1 MGISSD
7 KGRITIRFKDP
18 NGNRIT
24 IYPGLSTLDIDDQLK
39 AKEIE
44 IRIQQD
50 IRAGTFDWSHE
61 RYKISENLTTANL
74 TTVEAFNLFVATK
87 PHLDPQ
93 TRKLYNSVTS
103 SLKDCQLDKIKIG
116 QFSEQQ
122 AFQFLSHCQQKGLK
136 SSTIQVKIK
145 RLKSAW
151 EWLIQR
157 GLVANNPWT
166 SPRKSIKSEK
176 PLVQPFEREEVEL
189 IIQGF
194 SGSSYQSMVR
204 FLFGSGV
211 RIGEAIGLRWQDL
224 SSDCAICT
232 ISSQISQDGKRKPPK
247 SGSVRSFGLTPDLQ
261 EMFLTQPKQ
270 SESVFLN
277 RMGITVKH
285 DTFRLK
291 WKDVLAKSGIEY
303 RKPYSCRHTF
313 ISHALQSGIP
323 AVTIARI
330 TGHDLE
336 TLFTYY
342 AGFLKTDVQLPTIY

>member
-18 NGNRIT
+18 NGNRVT
-24 IYPGLSTLDIDDQLK
+24 LYPGLSTLDIDDQLK
-39 AKEIE
+39 AKEFE
-44 IRIQQD
+44 IKIQQD

-61 RYKISENLTTANL
+61 RYKVAENLTTANL
-74 TTVEAFNLFVATK
+74 TTAEAFNLFVATK
-87 PHLDPQ
+87 SLDPQ
-93 TRKLYNSVTS
+93 TRGLYNSVVFT
-103 SLKDCQLDKIKIG
+103 LKACNLDKINIR

-122 AFQFLSHCQQKGLK
+122 AFQFLTHCQQKNLK
-136 SSTIQVKIK
+136 SSTIQAKIK
-145 RLKSAW
+145 RLKAAW
-151 EWLIQR
+151 EWFIQR

-166 SPRKSIKSEK
+166 SPRKSIKTEK
-176 PLVQPFEREEVEL
+176 PLIQPFEREEIQL

-194 SGSSYQSMVR
+194 NGSSYQPMVR

-224 SSDCAICT
+224 SPDCATCT
-232 ISSQISQDGKRKPPK
+232 ISSQISQGKRKPPK
-247 SGSVRSFGLTPDLQ
+247 NGSVRSFGLTDNLQ
-261 EMFLTQPKQ
+261 KMLSNQPKQ
-270 SESVFLN
+270 AESVFLN
-277 RMGITVKH
+277 HAALPIKPS
-285 DTFRLK
+285 TFRVK
-291 WKDVLAKSGIEY
+291 WKDVLANCGIEY

-313 ISHALQSGIP
+313 ISHALQSGVP

-342 AGFLKTDVQLPTIY
+342 AGFLKTDVQLPTLY

>member
-18 NGNRIT
+18 NGNRVT
-24 IYPGLSTLDIDDQLK
+24 LYPGLSTLDIDDQLK
-39 AKEIE
+39 AKEFE

-61 RYKISENLTTANL
+61 RYKITEKSPTANL
-74 TTVEAFNLFVATK
+74 TTVEAFNLFVSTK
-87 PHLDPQ
+87 SYLDPQ
-93 TRKLYNSVTS
+93 TKGVYKSVIF
-103 SLKDCQLDKIKIG
+103 SLKDCNLDKINIG

-122 AFQFLSHCQQKGLK
+122 AFQFLTHCQQKNLK
-136 SSTIQVKIK
+136 SSTIQAKIK
-145 RLKSAW
+145 RLKAAW
-151 EWLIQR
+151 EWFIQR

-166 SPRKSIKSEK
+166 SPRKSIKAEK
-176 PLVQPFEREEVEL
+176 PLIQPFEREEIAL
-189 IIQGF
+189 ILQGF
-194 SGSSYQSMVR
+194 NGSSYQPMVR
-204 FLFGSGV
+204 FLFGSGA

-224 SSDCAICT
+224 SSDCAFCT
-232 ISSQISQDGKRKPPK
+232 ISSQISQGKRKLPK

-261 EMFLTQPKQ
+261 EMLLEQPKQ

-277 RMGITVKH
+277 RQGSIISQN
-285 DTFRLK
+285 TFRVK
-291 WKDVLAKSGIEY
+291 WKEVLTKCGIEY

-313 ISHALQSGIP
+313 ISHALKSGIP
-323 AVTIARI
+323 PTTIARI
-330 TGHDLE
+330 TGHDME